1 MRSGSAAQTNGLAC
15 GCARM
20 RGAGSRNSVCG
31 SEREV
36 HARRRGWP
44 VARENQKARPMAF
57 ATKSGSAPVV
67 ALRLNERP
75 KRGDALDRSDN
86 GDGVAVCRWARCSG
100 SGRRI
105 ACDLCRFAASAVTRM
120 IRTRYPMFLRA
131 VAIRHH
137 PFPCGPRHSPRCC
150 APRVPRV
157 IVHDT
162 PV

>member
-31 SEREV
+31 SERGV
-36 HARRRGWP
+36 PARRRGWP

>member
-1 MRSGSAAQTNGLAC
+1 MGSAC

-31 SEREV
+31 SERGV

-44 VARENQKARPMAF
+44 VARENQKARLMAF
-57 ATKSGSAPVV
+57 ATKSGSALVV

-75 KRGDALDRSDN
+75 KRGDVLDRADN
-86 GDGVAVCRWARCSG
+86 GDGLAVCRWARCSG

-120 IRTRYPMFLRA
+120 IRTRHPMFLRA

-137 PFPCGPRHSPRCC
+137 HHFLAVRGTHLD
-150 APRVPRV
+150 AVPLAHRASSRTIRQYEV
-157 IVHDT
+157 
-162 PV
+162 PL